1 MKYEEI
7 INVFIVMD
15 YLLGLFFFV
24 CVWVW
29 DAGQVGSPTVVSS
42 TSNQLDLLFYVSKQI
57 VTC

>member
-15 YLLGLFFFV
+15 YLLGLFFFCV
-24 CVWVW
+24 CVW